1 MDVADVSRKTF
12 DLLQRNSRSF
22 FGWKMNCIS
31 EQCANNATMCHN
43 LDGQKFQQLMDF
55 KKNKNKKEC
64 YINPVSTAVTF
75 ILFLFLKKC
84 ESTKNAKCI

>member
-1 MDVADVSRKTF
+1 
-12 DLLQRNSRSF
+12 
-22 FGWKMNCIS
+22 
-31 EQCANNATMCHN
+31 MCHN

-84 ESTKNAKCI
+84 ESTKNAKCIWICYEIVLRNVLQKSLKKIFIWSTILLAGGEIWW